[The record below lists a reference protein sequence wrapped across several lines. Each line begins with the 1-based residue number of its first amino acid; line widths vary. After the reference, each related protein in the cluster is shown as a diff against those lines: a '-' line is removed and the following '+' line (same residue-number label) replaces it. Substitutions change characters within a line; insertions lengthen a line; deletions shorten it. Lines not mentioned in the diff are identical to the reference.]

1 MSRLRVN
8 RRLSQLLM
16 SYNRSLRKSAHALA
30 LIFSLTL
37 ATFSSVAQNP
47 APQSQP
53 PEAPPYQWPRSHNYD
68 VQHYRIALSFDWIK
82 QSVIGETTITFQPF
96 GADVKEIEIDAG
108 DMTIK
113 SVKLVGG
120 EALKYLYADNEKL
133 YVALDRAYAA
143 GRDVSIAISYA
154 ATPKQGLTF
163 ITPTEADPTRPYQ
176 IWSQGEAR
184 TNHYWFPCY
193 DYPND
198 KATSELLA
206 TAGEK
211 FQVVSNGALAGV
223 QRDAANKT
231 KTWHWK
237 MDRPFSSY
245 LVSIIVGQY
254 EEVKD
259 QFKDKPVSSYVYPG
273 QAEDGRV
280 SFGKLA
286 QMVAFYSQRIGYDYP
301 YAKYAQT
308 MVRDFGGAME
318 NISATTMTDNAVH
331 DKRAALDISSDDIVS
346 HELAHQW
353 FGDLLTCRHWG
364 EIWLNESFA
373 TFFEA
378 LWKEH
383 DKGKEDFLYE
393 MYGNQQGYFQA
404 WNQGNRR
411 PIVTVRYSDP
421 DAIFDAYAYPR
432 GGAVLSMLRFV
443 LGEESFWKA
452 INHYVKKN
460 QWQNVETS
468 DLTAAIEEATG
479 QNLSWFFD
487 EWIYR
492 MGHPQFEITSSY
504 DGSRSLKLTVK
515 QTQKPDD
522 KRPWFPSPDFFRMPV
537 DIAVTTAAG
546 EKIHRVWIDK
556 REKEFTFEVDS
567 KPLIV
572 NFDRGNYIIKQVK
585 FERSDAELAYQL
597 LHDSDVMGRV
607 LAAIELKTHTSDA
620 AAKALAEAAV
630 RDSFWG
636 VRIEATKGLSAF
648 KTDASRAS
656 LMEALKDKDSRIRRE
671 AIKGLAAFKD
681 PKLAELFVKI
691 INTDPSYF
699 AIAEAARALGQSGSP
714 EAYDVLARALKLES
728 WQGTI
733 RAGVLGGF
741 AALKDPRALEAGLK
755 YATPANPASLRNAA
769 FQILAEA
776 GKGNDLALDV
786 FLSAL
791 KEKSFQ
797 TRFNAVQALGKLGDQ
812 RAIPALEELAKSSD
826 IPAFA
831 KQIVVG
837 AINQIKNQKK
847 EGQKEN

>member
-1 MSRLRVN
+1 
-8 RRLSQLLM
+8 
-16 SYNRSLRKSAHALA
+16 
-30 LIFSLTL
+30 
-37 ATFSSVAQNP
+37 
-47 APQSQP
+47 
-53 PEAPPYQWPRSHNYD
+53 
-68 VQHYRIALSFDWIK
+68 
-82 QSVIGETTITFQPF
+82 
-96 GADVKEIEIDAG
+96 
-108 DMTIK
+108 
-113 SVKLVGG
+113 
-120 EALKYLYADNEKL
+120 
-133 YVALDRAYAA
+133 
-143 GRDVSIAISYA
+143 
-154 ATPKQGLTF
+154 
-163 ITPTEADPTRPYQ
+163 
-176 IWSQGEAR
+176 
-184 TNHYWFPCY
+184 
-193 DYPND
+193 
-198 KATSELLA
+198 
-206 TAGEK
+206 
-211 FQVVSNGALAGV
+211 
-223 QRDAANKT
+223 
-231 KTWHWK
+231 

-254 EEVKD
+254 EELID

-286 QMVAFYSQRIGYDYP
+286 QMVAFYSQKIGYDYP

-318 NISATTMTDNAVH
+318 NITATTMTDNALH
-331 DKRAALDISSDDIVS
+331 DKRAALDLSSDDVMS

-373 TFFEA
+373 VFFEA
-378 LWKEH
+378 LWNEH
-383 DKGKEDFLYE
+383 DKGKDDFLYE

-421 DAIFDAYAYPR
+421 DELFDAYAYPR

-443 LGEESFWKA
+443 LGEELFWKA
-452 INHYVKKN
+452 INHYVKEN

-468 DLTAAIEEATG
+468 DLNAAIEEATG

-487 EWIYR
+487 EWVYR
-492 MGHPQFEITSSY
+492 MGHPEFEITSSY
-504 DGSRSLKLTVK
+504 DGSKSFKLTVK

-522 KRPWFPSPDFFRMPV
+522 KRPWFRSPDFFTMPV
-537 DIAVTTAAG
+537 DIAVTTSAG

-556 REKEFTFEVDS
+556 PEKEFTFEVDS

-585 FERSDAELAYQL
+585 FNRSDDELAYQL
-597 LHDSDVMGRV
+597 NHDSDVMGRV

-620 AAKALAEAAV
+620 AAKALAESAL

-636 VRIEATKGLSAF
+636 VRIEATKGLAAF
-648 KTDASRAS
+648 KNDASRAS
-656 LMEALKDKDSRIRRE
+656 LIEAVKDKDSRIRRE

-681 PKLAELFVKI
+681 PKLADLFVKI
-691 INTDPSYF
+691 MNTDPSYF

-714 EAYDVLARALKLES
+714 QAYGVLAESLKLES
-728 WQGTI
+728 WPGTI
-733 RAGVLGGF
+733 SAGVLGGF
-741 AALKDPRALEAGLK
+741 AALKDPRALEAGLN
-755 YATPANPASLRNAA
+755 YATPGNPPSLRNAA
-769 FQILAEA
+769 FQIIAEA
-776 GKGNDLALDV
+776 GKGNDRALEAL
-786 FLSAL
+786 LSAL
-791 KEKSFQ
+791 KEKSLQ

-831 KQIVVG
+831 KQIIAG
-837 AINQIKNQKK
+837 AINQIKNPKK